1 MSVSLSYFF
10 YDLLCCSLEVPFD
23 VAMAFHH
30 VFTILGLSYGIIS
43 GHVSSA
49 AHRFKNKATSDHECE
64 KAFYSHVYKYSSNAL
79 DDMRDCERVSDT
91 LLF

>member
-1 MSVSLSYFF
+1 MCATLPPTLPALTAALSGSLQSLVMLVSLSYFL

-23 VAMAFHH
+23 AAMAFHH

-49 AHRFKNKATSDHECE
+49 AHRFKNKCTFAYNHECE
-64 KAFYSHVYKYSSNAL
+64 
-79 DDMRDCERVSDT
+79 
-91 LLF
+91 